1 MKKTLTLLISLMM
14 IIALAACGSSN
25 STPDTTS
32 VPETSGEPAEET
44 KVLHIGVLQ
53 LLTHDALDAAFD
65 GFKAG
70 LADAGFVEGENVVF
84 DFQNPEGDQS
94 NLATMAD
101 HLIASDPDLI
111 LAIATPAAQQLISV
125 NDHTPILATAI
136 TDFVGAGL
144 VESNEVPGGLLSGMS
159 DNCPMDA
166 QLDLLLKVKP
176 DVKTLGIIYT
186 SSEVNSEIQ
195 ANQMKEVCEQAG
207 IDTKIVTISD
217 KTMIDDA
224 MHSFVGEVDAIYI
237 PTDNNIAA
245 AMGSVDVVAREN
257 GILTLC
263 GESNMV
269 TQGGALSLG
278 VNYFTLGQ
286 KTAEQAVEIFN
297 GKDVGTIPIGFD
309 TTGTV
314 YFNSKTLAELG
325 LSLPDGLAGEDM
337 AN

>member
-1 MKKTLTLLISLMM
+1 MKKIVTILLSIMM
-14 IIALAACGSSN
+14 ILALAACNSS
-25 STPDTTS
+25 STPTPTSETT
-32 VPETSGEPAEET
+32 PEPTEET
-44 KVLHIGVLQ
+44 KVVRIGVLQ

-70 LADAGFVEGENVVF
+70 LEEAGFVEGKNVVF

-101 HLIASDPDLI
+101 HLIAEDLDLI
-111 LAIATPAAQQLISV
+111 LAIATPAAQQLVSV

-136 TDFVGAGL
+136 TDFMGAGL
-144 VESNEVPGGLLSGMS
+144 VETNDAPGGLLSGMS

-166 QLDLLLKVKP
+166 QLNLLLSVKP

-195 ANQMKEVCEQAG
+195 ANQMHEVCASFG
-207 IDTKIVTISD
+207 IQTKIVTISD

-237 PTDNNIAA
+237 PTDNNIAS

-257 GILTLC
+257 GIITLC

-269 TQGGALSLG
+269 SQGGALSLG

-286 KTAEQAVEIFN
+286 KTAEQAVAILNGANVAEIP
-297 GKDVGTIPIGFD
+297 VGFD

-325 LSLPDGLAGEDM
+325 LELPADVTGEDM
-337 AN
+337 AQ

>member
-1 MKKTLTLLISLMM
+1 MKKIVTILLSIMM
-14 IIALAACGSSN
+14 ILALAACNSS
-25 STPDTTS
+25 STPTPTSETT
-32 VPETSGEPAEET
+32 PEPTEET
-44 KVLHIGVLQ
+44 KVVRIGVLQ

-70 LADAGFVEGENVVF
+70 LEEAGFVEGKNVEF

-101 HLIASDPDLI
+101 HLIAEDLDLI
-111 LAIATPAAQQLISV
+111 LAIATPAAQQLVSV

-136 TDFVGAGL
+136 TDFMGAGL
-144 VESNEVPGGLLSGMS
+144 VETNDAPGGLLSGMS

-166 QLDLLLKVKP
+166 QLNLLLSVKP
-176 DVKTLGIIYT
+176 DVETLGIIYT

-195 ANQMKEVCEQAG
+195 ANQMHEVCASNG
-207 IDTKIVTISD
+207 IETKIVTISD

-237 PTDNNIAA
+237 PTDNNIAS

-257 GILTLC
+257 GIITLC

-269 TQGGALSLG
+269 SQGGALSLG

-286 KTAEQAVEIFN
+286 KTAEQAVAILN
-297 GKDVGTIPIGFD
+297 GANVAEIPIGFD

-325 LSLPDGLAGEDM
+325 LELPAGVTGEDM
-337 AN
+337 AQ

>member
-1 MKKTLTLLISLMM
+1 MKKLVSLILSVLM
-14 IIALAACGSSN
+14 IFALAACN
-25 STPDTTS
+25 SGNTPAPTS
-32 VPETSGEPAEET
+32 EPSPEPTEET
-44 KVLHIGVLQ
+44 TVLHIGVLQ
-53 LLTHDALDAAFD
+53 LLTHDALDAAFE

-70 LADAGFVEGENVVF
+70 LEEAGFVEGKNVVF

-94 NLATMAD
+94 NMATMAD
-101 HLIASDPDLI
+101 HLIAEDLDLI
-111 LAIATPAAQQLISV
+111 LAIATPAAQQLVNV

-144 VESNEVPGGLLSGMS
+144 AETNEVPGGLLSGMS

-166 QLDLLLKVKP
+166 QLNLLLSVKP
-176 DVKTLGIIYT
+176 DVKTVGIIYT

-195 ANQMKEVCEQAG
+195 AEQMKEVCAANNIE
-207 IDTKIVTISD
+207 TKVVTISD

-237 PTDNNIAA
+237 PTDNNIAS

-257 GILTLC
+257 GIVTLC

-269 TQGGALSLG
+269 SQGGALSLG
-278 VNYFTLGQ
+278 VNYFTLGK
-286 KTAEQAVEIFN
+286 KTAEQAVQIFN
-297 GKDVGTIPIGFD
+297 GADVGQIPIGFD

-314 YFNSKTLAELG
+314 YFNSKTLEELG
-325 LSLPDGLAGEDM
+325 LALPDGMQGEDM
-337 AN
+337 AQ